1 MEWEPLREAY
11 SRRELRK
18 TARWGLRGK
27 AGWAMHAPFILGTS
41 SVPALGGHPRLTKL
55 TLGGTV
61 HLQEVQHSMSEFR
74 ALTDAV
80 LILGSMVA
88 IGTLLALLLR

>member
-1 MEWEPLREAY
+1 
-11 SRRELRK
+11 
-18 TARWGLRGK
+18 
-27 AGWAMHAPFILGTS
+27 
-41 SVPALGGHPRLTKL
+41 
-55 TLGGTV
+55 
-61 HLQEVQHSMSEFR
+61 MSEFR